1 MIYRLVTG
9 HRRTAANVEREVHV
23 VELDVAA
30 TRLATDL
37 VLGVAGV
44 GHRRDIQ
51 ALTRVVARLGD
62 RERLRDIVAARF
74 LLERRNGLRA
84 VTAEDISG
92 VVVSGVVLALG
103 TCLVGSGNVILVG
116 TVLVVIA
123 LVAIESIQEII
134 GYAALVAFVG
144 SVAFVVFAVVV
155 VDNFV
160 VTVFATVV
168 VEGIAVTG
176 GVVLFV
182 LARVCTFVCTL
193 LHRRLHPRRCLG
205 HSLVF
210 ADFAPVAT
218 AEQTQDVV
226 DYATLVGLQTVVCLT
241 QGRSD
246 DQQDKCQHPRPRFPV
261 ALGRST
267 IPAVNFSEARSTT
280 PIGGQSNGQAIHYRM
295 GIRGLGSGG
304 LLPTRD
310 LIDWRSDITR
320 FGARPRPRPLV
331 LGLQAPTQ
339 GPRQS
344 GASNEDACRPRR
356 DA

>member
-92 VVVSGVVLALG
+92 VVSGVVLALG

-123 LVAIESIQEII
+123 LVAIESVQEII

-176 GVVLFV
+176 GVALFV

-205 HSLVF
+205 PQPRLRRLHSRRYRR
-210 ADFAPVAT
+210 ANP
-218 AEQTQDVV
+218 
-226 DYATLVGLQTVVCLT
+226 
-241 QGRSD
+241 GR
-246 DQQDKCQHPRPRFPV
+246 CRLCHPRWFTNRRLSDSRPERRPAGQVPASPTSLPR
-261 ALGRST
+261 
-267 IPAVNFSEARSTT
+267 
-280 PIGGQSNGQAIHYRM
+280 
-295 GIRGLGSGG
+295 
-304 LLPTRD
+304 
-310 LIDWRSDITR
+310 
-320 FGARPRPRPLV
+320 
-331 LGLQAPTQ
+331 
-339 GPRQS
+339 GPRKIYYS
-344 GASNEDACRPRR
+344 CSKL
-356 DA
+356 

>member
-1 MIYRLVTG
+1 MMYRLVTG
-9 HRRTAANVEREVHV
+9 HCRTAANVEREVHV

-123 LVAIESIQEII
+123 LVAIESVQEII

-144 SVAFVVFAVVV
+144 SVAFVVSPSLLSITSSLPSSPPLLSRASPLPAAPPSSSSPASAPSSAPSCIDVYTRV
-155 VDNFV
+155 
-160 VTVFATVV
+160 
-168 VEGIAVTG
+168 
-176 GVVLFV
+176 GV
-182 LARVCTFVCTL
+182 
-193 LHRRLHPRRCLG
+193 
-205 HSLVF
+205 
-210 ADFAPVAT
+210 
-218 AEQTQDVV
+218 
-226 DYATLVGLQTVVCLT
+226 
-241 QGRSD
+241 
-246 DQQDKCQHPRPRFPV
+246 
-261 ALGRST
+261 
-267 IPAVNFSEARSTT
+267 
-280 PIGGQSNGQAIHYRM
+280 
-295 GIRGLGSGG
+295 
-304 LLPTRD
+304 
-310 LIDWRSDITR
+310 
-320 FGARPRPRPLV
+320 
-331 LGLQAPTQ
+331 
-339 GPRQS
+339 
-344 GASNEDACRPRR
+344 
-356 DA
+356 

>member
-92 VVVSGVVLALG
+92 VVSGVVLALG

-123 LVAIESIQEII
+123 LVAIESVQEII

-168 VEGIAVTG
+168 VEGSRASPLPAAAPSSSSPASAPSSAPSCTDVYIRG
-176 GVVLFV
+176 GV
-182 LARVCTFVCTL
+182 
-193 LHRRLHPRRCLG
+193 
-205 HSLVF
+205 
-210 ADFAPVAT
+210 
-218 AEQTQDVV
+218 
-226 DYATLVGLQTVVCLT
+226 
-241 QGRSD
+241 
-246 DQQDKCQHPRPRFPV
+246 
-261 ALGRST
+261 
-267 IPAVNFSEARSTT
+267 
-280 PIGGQSNGQAIHYRM
+280 
-295 GIRGLGSGG
+295 
-304 LLPTRD
+304 
-310 LIDWRSDITR
+310 
-320 FGARPRPRPLV
+320 
-331 LGLQAPTQ
+331 
-339 GPRQS
+339 
-344 GASNEDACRPRR
+344 
-356 DA
+356 

>member
-30 TRLATDL
+30 TSLATDL
-37 VLGVAGV
+37 VLGVARV

-92 VVVSGVVLALG
+92 VVSGVVLALG

-123 LVAIESIQEII
+123 LVAIESVQEII

-160 VTVFATVV
+160 ATVFATVVAEGSAVAVAVVAFVVVDTFVVPVFATVV

-176 GVVLFV
+176 GVALFV

-205 HSLVF
+205 SQPRLRRLHSRRYRR
-210 ADFAPVAT
+210 ANP
-218 AEQTQDVV
+218 
-226 DYATLVGLQTVVCLT
+226 
-241 QGRSD
+241 GR
-246 DQQDKCQHPRPRFPV
+246 CRLCHPRWFTNRRLSDSRPERRPAGQVPASPTSLPR
-261 ALGRST
+261 
-267 IPAVNFSEARSTT
+267 
-280 PIGGQSNGQAIHYRM
+280 
-295 GIRGLGSGG
+295 
-304 LLPTRD
+304 
-310 LIDWRSDITR
+310 
-320 FGARPRPRPLV
+320 
-331 LGLQAPTQ
+331 
-339 GPRQS
+339 GPRKIYYYC
-344 GASNEDACRPRR
+344 SN
-356 DA
+356 

>member
-30 TRLATDL
+30 TSLATDL

-84 VTAEDISG
+84 VTAEDVSG
-92 VVVSGVVLALG
+92 VVVPGVVSAVVLALG
-103 TCLVGSGNVILVG
+103 TCLVGSGNIILVG

-123 LVAIESIQEII
+123 LVAIESVQEII

-176 GVVLFV
+176 GVALFV

-205 HSLVF
+205 PQPRLRRLHSRRYRR
-210 ADFAPVAT
+210 ANP
-218 AEQTQDVV
+218 
-226 DYATLVGLQTVVCLT
+226 
-241 QGRSD
+241 GR
-246 DQQDKCQHPRPRFPV
+246 CRLCHPR
-261 ALGRST
+261 
-267 IPAVNFSEARSTT
+267 
-280 PIGGQSNGQAIHYRM
+280 
-295 GIRGLGSGG
+295 
-304 LLPTRD
+304 
-310 LIDWRSDITR
+310 
-320 FGARPRPRPLV
+320 
-331 LGLQAPTQ
+331 
-339 GPRQS
+339 
-344 GASNEDACRPRR
+344 
-356 DA
+356 